1 MTFENEHLLPGQ
13 VGQFFVLLAFVA
25 SIVSAI
31 SYFKASSIR
40 LDTQEGEKQ
49 SWIRFARGAFFIEVF
64 SLLAVFF
71 CIYYICSHH
80 YYEYLYAYKH
90 ASKELEPKYLLAC
103 IWEGQEGSFLLWS
116 LWHCALGT
124 VLIFTAKKREAAVM
138 SIVNTAQIFLALMIL
153 GLYFFNVRIG
163 SSPFV
168 LTRNELDLSNAPMF
182 IDAQTNLL
190 RKDYLQFL
198 KDGIGLNPLL
208 RNYWM
213 VIHPPILFLGFAS
226 TIVPISF
233 AYSSLISKDWGGW
246 VKAALPWTLFSG
258 CVLGTGIMMG
268 GKWAYESLSFGGYWA
283 WDPVENAA
291 FVPWLIL
298 LAGLHCM
305 AIYNST
311 KNALR
316 ASFFFIILAY
326 LFVLYSTFLTRTGIL
341 GDTSVHSFTE
351 SGMSMN
357 VLIGIYVIAI
367 SLPVLFLFF
376 KNYKKIPSIQKEE
389 NMSSREFWMFIG
401 ALILFLSALFI
412 ISITSLPVY
421 NKIFGTNY
429 ADPQDREFAYNK
441 VLVLVA
447 IIIGLLTGAS
457 QFLKYK
463 NTDKQ
468 YLIKK
473 LTWPLAIA
481 VTISVLMVFFY
492 PIQFTK
498 KGPGFLGAIYLALFA
513 SIFSVLANG
522 SYLKSVL
529 KWNLKAGGAAIAHL
543 GFALMIT
550 GMLISSGNRKVIS
563 DNSKTGLF
571 IPFAKDPTGRSAEDP
586 MENLTLLRKVPTTM
600 GMYTVTY
607 MDDSASNEKDRTFY
621 NLHFQKIDSI
631 TGKVDEDF
639 VLSPDAYR
647 MKDNNLTSNPGT
659 KHYLTH
665 DIFTYI
671 STISI
676 PDPKG
681 DTTSFKPHDLAIG
694 DSVFYSKGY
703 YVLNGILK
711 NPDNARFHFSP
722 TDTALVAD
730 ITIYGQDGTRHKA
743 YPALRIHNQE
753 INFIDDT
760 VVTQNLYLNF
770 SGISGNKK
778 FKINSKETDRP
789 TDFIT
794 LKAYYFPY
802 INLVWLGLVIMS
814 TGFVVSLVSRVKAA
828 KWASYLSIGLV
839 LIFLFYMFL
848 LANS

>member
-13 VGQFFVLLAFVA
+13 VGHFFVLLAFVA
-25 SIVSAI
+25 SIVSAL
-31 SYFKASSIR
+31 SYFKA
-40 LDTQEGEKQ
+40 TATEQETEKQ
-49 SWIRFARGAFFIEVF
+49 AWIRFARGAFFIEVF
-64 SLLAVFF
+64 SLLAVFAS
-71 CIYYICSHH
+71 IYYICSSH

-103 IWEGQEGSFLLWS
+103 IWEGQEGSFLLWA

-124 VLIFTAKKREAAVM
+124 TLIFTAKKREAPVM
-138 SIVNTAQIFLALMIL
+138 SIVNSAQVFLILMIL
-153 GLYFFNVRIG
+153 GLYIFNVRIG

-168 LTRNELDLSNAPMF
+168 LTRNELAGPIFSQVNYLSF
-182 IDAQTNLL
+182 I
-190 RKDYLQFL
+190 R
-198 KDGIGLNPLL
+198 DGIGLNPLL

-213 VIHPPILFLGFAS
+213 VVHPPILFLGFAS

-233 AYSSLISKDWGGW
+233 AYSSLITKDWGGW
-246 VKAALPWTLFSG
+246 VKAALPWTLLSG

-283 WDPVENAA
+283 WDPVENAVL
-291 FVPWLIL
+291 VPWLIL
-298 LAGLHCM
+298 VAGLHCM
-305 AIYNST
+305 AVFNAT

-316 ASFFFIILAY
+316 ASYLFIILAY

-351 SGMSMN
+351 AGTAMN
-357 VLIGIYVIAI
+357 VLIGIYVVAI
-367 SLPVLFLFF
+367 SLPVFFLFF
-376 KNYKKIPSIQKEE
+376 KNYKKIPAIQKEE
-389 NMSSREFWMFIG
+389 DMSSREFWMFIG
-401 ALILFLSALFI
+401 SLILFLSALFI

-447 IIIGLLTGAS
+447 VIVGLLTGAS

-463 NTDKQ
+463 NTGKK
-468 YLIKK
+468 YLFKK
-473 LTWPLAIA
+473 LAWPLGIAIVA
-481 VTISVLMVFFY
+481 SVLLAIFY
-492 PIQFTK
+492 PIEYTK
-498 KGPGFLGAIYLALFA
+498 KGPGFLGAIYMALFA
-513 SIFSVLANG
+513 SIFSVSANAI
-522 SYLKSVL
+522 YLKSVL

-543 GFALMIT
+543 GFALMIG
-550 GMLISSGNRKVIS
+550 GMLIASGNRKVIS

-571 IPFAKDPTGRSAEDP
+571 VPFEKDPTGRGTENP
-586 MENLTLLRKVPTTM
+586 MENLTLLKEVPTAM
-600 GMYTVTY
+600 GKYTVTY
-607 MDDSASNEKDRTFY
+607 VNDSASNEKDRTFY
-621 NLHFQKIDSI
+621 NLHFQKIDST
-631 TGKVDEDF
+631 TGKVEEDF
-639 VLSPDAYR
+639 TLAPDAYR

-671 STISI
+671 STISV
-676 PDPKG
+676 PDTKT
-681 DTTSFKPHDLAIG
+681 DTTSFKSHEVAIG
-694 DSVFYSKGY
+694 DSVFLDKGY
-703 YVLNGILK
+703 FILNKIIK
-711 NPDNARFHFSP
+711 NPNNERFHFLP

-730 ITIYGQDGTRHKA
+730 ITVYGKDGVSYKA
-743 YPALRIHNQE
+743 YPALTIHNQQ
-753 INFIDDT
+753 IDFIDDT
-760 VVTQNLYLNF
+760 VFAKNLYLNF
-770 SGISGNKK
+770 SGIAGNNK
-778 FKINSKETDRP
+778 FKINSKETDKL
-789 TDFIT
+789 TEFIT

-814 TGFVVSLVSRVKAA
+814 CGFVVSLVNRVKAA
-828 KWASYLSIGLV
+828 TWASWLSVGLV

>member
-1 MTFENEHLLPGQ
+1 MTFENEHLLSGQ
-13 VGQFFVLLAFVA
+13 VGHFFVLLAFVS

-31 SYFKASSIR
+31 SYFTASKIQS
-40 LDTQEGEKQ
+40 ENEKQ
-49 SWIRFARGAFFIEVF
+49 SWIRFARGAFFIQVF
-64 SLLAVFF
+64 SLLSVFF
-71 CIYYICSHH
+71 CIYYICSQH
-80 YYEYLYAYKH
+80 YYEYLYVYKH

-103 IWEGQEGSFLLWS
+103 IWEGQEGSFLLWA

-124 VLIFTAKKREAAVM
+124 VLVFTAKKREAPVM
-138 SIVNTAQIFLALMIL
+138 SIINTAQFFLILMIL
-153 GLYFFNVRIG
+153 GLYIFNVRIG

-168 LTRNELDLSNAPMF
+168 LTRNELAGPIFSQA
-182 IDAQTNLL
+182 
-190 RKDYLQFL
+190 DYLTYI

-226 TIVPISF
+226 TVVPIAF
-233 AYSSLISKDWGGW
+233 AYSSLVIKDWGGW
-246 VKAALPWTLFSG
+246 VKAALPWTLFSA

-298 LAGLHCM
+298 VAGLHCM
-305 AIYNST
+305 AIFNST

-316 ASFFFIILAY
+316 ASYLFIILTY

-351 SGMSMN
+351 AGTAMN

-367 SLPVLFLFF
+367 SLPVFYLFF
-376 KNYKKIPSIQKEE
+376 KNYKSIPSIQKEE
-389 NMSSREFWMFIG
+389 DMSSREFWMFIG
-401 ALILFLSALFI
+401 ALILFLSALFV

-421 NKIFGTNY
+421 NKIFGTNL

-447 IIIGLLTGAS
+447 VIVGLLTGVS
-457 QFLKYK
+457 QYLRYK
-463 NTDKQ
+463 NTDKK

-473 LTWPLAIA
+473 ISWPLGIA
-481 VTISVLMVFFY
+481 VVGTGLMMIFY
-492 PIQFTK
+492 PVDYTQ
-498 KGPGFLGAIYLALFA
+498 KGPGFLIAVNLALFA
-513 SIFSVLANG
+513 SVFSVLANAF
-522 SYLKSVL
+522 YLKSVL

-543 GFALMIT
+543 GFALMIG
-550 GMLISSGNRKVIS
+550 GMLISSGNKKAIS

-571 IPFAKDPTGRSAEDP
+571 IPFAKDPTGRGTENP
-586 MENLTLLRKVPTTM
+586 MENLTLLKEVPTRM
-600 GMYTVTY
+600 GKYTVTY
-607 MDDSASNEKDRTFY
+607 MTDSASHEKDRTFY
-621 NLHFQKIDSI
+621 NLHFQKIDSV
-631 TGKVDEDF
+631 TGNVEEDF

-671 STISI
+671 STISV
-676 PDPKG
+676 PDASK
-681 DTTSFKPHDLAIG
+681 DTVSFKPHNLAIG

-703 YVLNGILK
+703 YVLNGIEK
-711 NPDNARFHFSP
+711 NPDNGRFHFSS

-730 ITIYGQDGTRHKA
+730 ITVYGENGTSYKA
-743 YPALRIHNQE
+743 YPALVIQNQE
-753 INFIDDT
+753 LNFINDT
-760 VVTQNLYLNF
+760 VIAENLYLNF
-770 SGISGNKK
+770 AGIAGDKK
-778 FKINSKETDRP
+778 FKINSKESDKL

-814 TGFVVSLVSRVKAA
+814 CGFIVSLVSRVRAPKI
-828 KWASYLSIGLV
+828 WAYLSVGLV
-839 LIFLFYMFL
+839 LAFLFYMFL
-848 LANS
+848 LANN

>member
-13 VGQFFVLLAFVA
+13 VGHFFVLLAFVA

-31 SYFKASSIR
+31 SYFTATKIQA
-40 LDTQEGEKQ
+40 ENEKQ
-49 SWIRFARGAFFIEVF
+49 SWIRFARGAFFIQVF
-64 SLLAVFF
+64 SLLAVFS
-71 CIYYICSHH
+71 CIYYICSNH
-80 YYEYLYAYKH
+80 YYEYLYVYKH

-103 IWEGQEGSFLLWS
+103 IWEGQEGSFLLWA
-116 LWHCALGT
+116 LWHCALGM

-138 SIVNTAQIFLALMIL
+138 TIINTAQFFLILMIL
-153 GLYFFNVRIG
+153 GLYIFNVRIG

-168 LTRNELDLSNAPMF
+168 LTRNELAGPIFSQANYLTF
-182 IDAQTNLL
+182 I
-190 RKDYLQFL
+190 

-213 VIHPPILFLGFAS
+213 VIHPPVLFLGFAS
-226 TIVPISF
+226 TIVPIAF
-233 AYSSLISKDWGGW
+233 AYSSLVTKDWGGW
-246 VKAALPWTLFSG
+246 VKSALPWTLFSA

-298 LAGLHCM
+298 VAGLHCM
-305 AIYNST
+305 AIFNST

-316 ASFFFIILAY
+316 ASYLFIILTY

-351 SGMSMN
+351 AGTAMN
-357 VLIGIYVIAI
+357 ILIGIYVIAI
-367 SLPVLFLFF
+367 SLPVFYLFF
-376 KNYKKIPSIQKEE
+376 KNYKSIPSIQKEE
-389 NMSSREFWMFIG
+389 DMSSREFWMFIG
-401 ALILFLSALFI
+401 ALILFLSALFV

-421 NKIFGTNY
+421 NKIFGTNL
-429 ADPQDREFAYNK
+429 ADPPDREFAYNK

-447 IIIGLLTGAS
+447 VLVGLLTGVS
-457 QFLKYK
+457 QFLRYK
-463 NTDKQ
+463 NTGKK

-473 LTWPLAIA
+473 IAWPLGIA
-481 VTISVLMVFFY
+481 VVGTGLMMIFY
-492 PIQFTK
+492 PVNYTQ
-498 KGPGFLGAIYLALFA
+498 KGPGFLVAVNLALFA
-513 SIFSVLANG
+513 SIFSVLANAF
-522 SYLKSVL
+522 YLKSVL

-543 GFALMIT
+543 GFALMIA
-550 GMLISSGNRKVIS
+550 GMLISSGNKKVIS

-571 IPFAKDPTGRSAEDP
+571 IPFAKDPTGRGTENP
-586 MENLTLLRKVPTTM
+586 MENLTLLKDVPTRM
-600 GMYTVTY
+600 GKYMVTY
-607 MDDSASNEKDRTFY
+607 VNDSASNEKDRTFY
-621 NLHFQKIDSI
+621 NLHFQKIDSVS
-631 TGKVDEDF
+631 GKVEENF

-671 STISI
+671 STISV
-676 PDPKG
+676 PDPSK
-681 DTTSFKPHDLAIG
+681 DTATFKPHTLGIG

-703 YVLNGILK
+703 FILNGIEK
-711 NPDNARFHFSP
+711 NPHNDRFHFSP

-730 ITIYGQDGTRHKA
+730 ITVYSDNGTSYKA
-743 YPALRIHNQE
+743 YPALVIQNQE
-753 INFIDDT
+753 LNFINDT
-760 VVTQNLYLNF
+760 VNAQNLYLNF
-770 SGISGNKK
+770 SGIANGNK
-778 FKINSKETDRP
+778 FKINSKETDKL
-789 TDFIT
+789 TEFIT

-814 TGFVVSLVSRVKAA
+814 AGFIVSLITRVKAS
-828 KWASYLSIGLV
+828 KIWAYVSISLV
-839 LIFLFYMFL
+839 LVILFYLFL
-848 LANS
+848 LANN

>member
-13 VGQFFVLLAFVA
+13 VGHFFVLLAFVA

-31 SYFKASSIR
+31 SYFKASK
-40 LDTQEGEKQ
+40 TQLENEKQ
-49 SWIRFARGAFFIEVF
+49 SWIRFARIAFFVEAF
-64 SLLAVFF
+64 SLVAVFATIF
-71 CIYYICSHH
+71 YICSHH

-90 ASKELEPKYLLAC
+90 ASKELESKYLLAC
-103 IWEGQEGSFLLWS
+103 IWEGQEGSFLLWA
-116 LWHCALGT
+116 LWHCALGS
-124 VLIFTAKKREAAVM
+124 VLIFTAKKREAPIM
-138 SIVNTAQIFLALMIL
+138 TIVNTAQIFLILMLL
-153 GLYFFNVRIG
+153 GLYIFNVRIG

-168 LTRNELDLSNAPMF
+168 LTRNELVGPIF
-182 IDAQTNLL
+182 AQA
-190 RKDYLQFL
+190 DYLSFI

-226 TIVPISF
+226 TIVPIAF
-233 AYSSLISKDWGGW
+233 AYSSLVTKDWGGW
-246 VKAALPWTLFSG
+246 VKAALPWTLFSA

-298 LAGLHCM
+298 VAGLHCM
-305 AIYNST
+305 AVFNST

-316 ASFFFIILAY
+316 ASYLFIILTY

-351 SGMSMN
+351 AGTAMN

-367 SLPVLFLFF
+367 SLPVFYLFF
-376 KNYKKIPSIQKEE
+376 KNYKSIPSIQKEE
-389 NMSSREFWMFIG
+389 DMSSREFWMFIG
-401 ALILFLSALFI
+401 ALILFLSALFV

-421 NKIFGTNY
+421 NKIFGTNL

-447 IIIGLLTGAS
+447 VIVGLLTGVS

-463 NTDKQ
+463 NTDKK
-468 YLIKK
+468 YLFKK
-473 LTWPLAIA
+473 LAWPLGIAFAGTILLAI
-481 VTISVLMVFFY
+481 FY
-492 PIQFTK
+492 PIEFTK
-498 KGPGFLGAIYLALFA
+498 KGPGFLVAIHLALFA
-513 SIFSVLANG
+513 SIFSVLANAF
-522 SYLKSVL
+522 YLKSVL
-529 KWNLKAGGAAIAHL
+529 KLNLKAGGAAIAHL
-543 GFALMIT
+543 GFALMIG

-563 DNSKTGLF
+563 DNTKTGLF
-571 IPFAKDPTGRSAEDP
+571 LPFDKDPTGRSTENP
-586 MENLTLLRKVPTTM
+586 LENLTLLKEVPTKM
-600 GMYTVTY
+600 GKYTVTY
-607 MDDSASNEKDRTFY
+607 VNDSASNEKDRTFY

-631 TGKVDEDF
+631 SGKVKEDF
-639 VLSPDAYR
+639 ILSPDAYR

-671 STISI
+671 STISV
-676 PDPKG
+676 PDPAK
-681 DTTSFKPHDLAIG
+681 DTATFKPHNLAVG
-694 DSVFYSKGY
+694 DSAFYSKGY
-703 YVLNGILK
+703 YILNNILK
-711 NPDNARFHFSP
+711 NPDNDKFHFSP
-722 TDTALVAD
+722 SDTALVAD
-730 ITIYGQDGTRHKA
+730 ITVYGEDGTSHKA
-743 YPALRIHNQE
+743 YPALVIHNQE
-753 INFIDDT
+753 INFINDT
-760 VVTQNLYLNF
+760 VFAQNLYLNF
-770 SGISGNKK
+770 SGIAANKK
-778 FKINSKETDRP
+778 FKINSKETDKL

-814 TGFVVSLVSRVKAA
+814 CGFIVSLVNRVKAP
-828 KWASYLSIGLV
+828 KIWAYLSVGLV
-839 LIFLFYMFL
+839 LVFLFYMFL
-848 LANS
+848 LANN